1 MYGIIIEPE
10 LYETQINMLIY
21 ANTFKYTMY
30 FRFVRYQYFGNCDSY
45 LTLIRLEYIYVGL
58 DIFSNAVNIML
69 FQMSLLKYLA
79 SPNRILVKSIFLKP
93 TAYIFL
99 KHRMHLIKMQMLWF
113 YDWPTNSKK
122 QRTFIKAIYGLYIYV
137 YICIYIHIYI
147 TTCMAEWLLC
157 ITAYSSAL
165 YFHFIHRW
173 QHFTIHHCVIMH
185 CIDVNHADV
194 VAFIDICVV

>member
-137 YICIYIHIYI
+137 YICIYTYIYI
-147 TTCMAEWLLC
+147 SRHAWLNDCCASRHIRVRYIFILFIGDNILLFIIALLC
-157 ITAYSSAL
+157 IVSML
-165 YFHFIHRW
+165 
-173 QHFTIHHCVIMH
+173 IMPMLWH
-185 CIDVNHADV
+185 L
-194 VAFIDICVV
+194 